1 MPNINAKPQMILKW
15 GQIRCQM
22 FQAHIQI
29 AMICARWALNITAIR
44 GCLQRTPN
52 IGVMQKLCKLMLRCC
67 TNNRMI
73 KTLFARPVIVT
84 DHTVPRIAHD
94 GKDEIIPHRRCI
106 DDPINIPKGA
116 VFPQSTHRRKVRQT
130 FAPPLGLGRVPDND
144 IIRLGPRLKR
154 ERHGCAAC
162 FWRMNKNIAP
172 PV

>member
-1 MPNINAKPQMILKW
+1 MILKW

-29 AMICARWALNITAIR
+29 AMICARWALNITVIR
-44 GCLQRTPN
+44 GRLQRTPN
-52 IGVMQKLCKLMLRCC
+52 IGVMQKLCKLMLRRC

-73 KTLFARPVIVT
+73 KTLFARPVIIT
-84 DHTVPRIAHD
+84 DHAVPRVAHD
-94 GKDEIIPHRRCI
+94 GKDEIILHRRCI
-106 DDPINIPKGA
+106 HDPINIAQGA
-116 VFPQSTHRRKVRQT
+116 VFPQTSRGRQT
-130 FAPPLGLGRVPDND
+130 RQSFAPLLGLGGVPNND